1 MALDIHIITHDTAQA
16 LGLRHII
23 YQYFNIS
30 AKINNPTNLSNTT
43 ESSSV
48 LYITSYQCFA
58 ENPDFF
64 FPKRNRTI
72 LISQTSDKQF
82 PYPSINVYC
91 DECEIINQL
100 SDIIETHDN
109 STENSST
116 ELSPREIEVLKL
128 IAMGL
133 INKEIADKLDIS
145 LNTVLSHRKNI
156 SSKLGIKSVSGLGIY
171 AIMNG
176 YISEND
182 LMR

>member
-1 MALDIHIITHDTAQA
+1 MALDIHIITHDTTQA
-16 LGLRHII
+16 LGLRHIL

-30 AKINNPTNLSNTT
+30 AKINKPTNLSHTT

-72 LISQTSDKQF
+72 LISQTTDER
-82 PYPSINVYC
+82 YSILNVNC
-91 DECEIINQL
+91 DESEIINQL

>member
-16 LGLRHII
+16 LGLKHIL
-23 YQYFNIS
+23 YQYFNLS
-30 AKINNPTNLSNTT
+30 AQICKPNNLSHSNENT
-43 ESSSV
+43 SV
-48 LYITSYQCFA
+48 LYITSHQCFA
-58 ENPDFF
+58 ENSDFF
-64 FPKRNRTI
+64 FPRRNRTI
-72 LISQTSDKQF
+72 LISQTATDDRYS
-82 PYPSINVYC
+82 SINVNC
-91 DECEIINQL
+91 DESEIINQL
-100 SDIIETHDN
+100 SAIIESLDN
-109 STENSST
+109 SVENSST

-128 IAMGL
+128 IAIGL

>member
-1 MALDIHIITHDTAQA
+1 MALDIHIITHDTTQA
-16 LGLRHII
+16 LGLRHIL
-23 YQYFNIS
+23 YQYFNLS
-30 AKINNPTNLSNTT
+30 AIINKPTDLSHTT

-72 LISQTSDKQF
+72 LISQTTDER
-82 PYPSINVYC
+82 YSILNVNC
-91 DECEIINQL
+91 DESEIISQL
-100 SDIIETHDN
+100 SAIIETLDF
-109 STENSST
+109 STENSSS